1 MKYIIHIV
9 LVFLLLNVSVKAL
22 SLKEAVNDSLSN
34 NLSLKIEAI
43 NVDMAEEDYLQSTT
57 DYFPTITL
65 NGSLSENDYSN
76 IHSWPNIHSN
86 ISL

>member
-34 NLSLKIEAI
+34 NLSLK
-43 NVDMAEEDYLQSTT
+43 MKL
-57 DYFPTITL
+57 
-65 NGSLSENDYSN
+65 
-76 IHSWPNIHSN
+76 
-86 ISL
+86 

>member
-9 LVFLLLNVSVKAL
+9 LAYLMLNVSVQAL

-43 NVDMAEEDYLQSTT
+43 NVDMVKEDYLQSTT
-57 DYFPTITL
+57 D
-65 NGSLSENDYSN
+65 
-76 IHSWPNIHSN
+76 
-86 ISL
+86 

>member
-1 MKYIIHIV
+1 MKYIIQIV

-43 NVDMAEEDYLQSTT
+43 NVDMAEEDYLQSTCLLYT
-57 DYFPTITL
+57 SPSPRD
-65 NGSLSENDYSN
+65 LSTSRMP
-76 IHSWPNIHSN
+76 SSA
-86 ISL
+86 

>member
-43 NVDMAEEDYLQSTT
+43 NVDMAKEDYLQSTT
-57 DYFPTITL
+57 DYFPTIT
-65 NGSLSENDYSN
+65 
-76 IHSWPNIHSN
+76 
-86 ISL
+86 